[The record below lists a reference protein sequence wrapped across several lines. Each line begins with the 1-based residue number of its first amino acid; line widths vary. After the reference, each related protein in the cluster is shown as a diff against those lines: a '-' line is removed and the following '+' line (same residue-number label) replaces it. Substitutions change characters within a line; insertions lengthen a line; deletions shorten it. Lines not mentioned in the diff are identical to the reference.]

1 MSDKFNVS
9 TCIYCGDIGK
19 DRHHYKE
26 SVANSGRK
34 RSYKKDEVL
43 PTCRECNSLLGTANP
58 EYTECCYILYDKVS
72 QRHKDIISMP
82 EWDEDELNE
91 LAGHLKRQIKS
102 SLSKK
107 KIHLERLNELLSNAQ
122 STMTNNEIKEILEYG
137 W

>member
-43 PTCRECNSLLGTANP
+43 PTCRECNTFHYHEDQLDTVICQKCKTKFQT
-58 EYTECCYILYDKVS
+58 YTKGNS
-72 QRHKDIISMP
+72 
-82 EWDEDELNE
+82 
-91 LAGHLKRQIKS
+91 
-102 SLSKK
+102 
-107 KIHLERLNELLSNAQ
+107 
-122 STMTNNEIKEILEYG
+122 
-137 W
+137 